1 MAIPVSQHELTGPV
15 AASMQALRTASFM
28 NRPTVLVIQTLLAI
42 GNYLTCT
49 SKFLDA
55 WALFGITVRLAQG
68 LGCECEILS

>member
-1 MAIPVSQHELTGPV
+1 MIPLNQRGLTGPV

-42 GNYLTCT
+42 GTYLTCT

-55 WALFGITVRLAQG
+55 WALFGITIRLAQG
-68 LGCECEILS
+68 LGCEL